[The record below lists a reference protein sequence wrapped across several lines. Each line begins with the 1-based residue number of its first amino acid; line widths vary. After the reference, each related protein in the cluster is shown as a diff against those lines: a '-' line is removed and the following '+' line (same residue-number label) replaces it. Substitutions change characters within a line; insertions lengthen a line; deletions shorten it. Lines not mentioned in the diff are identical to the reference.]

1 MANCSFESR
10 KIMRFLIGSGILIF
24 VSLVA
29 IIWGLRLVIA
39 HGGVQGASLAALYAI
54 AFGFCA
60 LIISVIVFYVFRS
73 QHVACKRM
81 RERGSRRSEGGSRRS
96 EVGSQTSEVG
106 SRTIANRKSKFEIS
120 AKRERVG
127 DGKKGC
133 EENNEF
139 EIQINSDVEG
149 TRH

>member
-1 MANCSFESR
+1 MANRSFQSR
-10 KIMRFLIGSGILIF
+10 KIMRFLIGSGIVIV

-81 RERGSRRSEGGSRRS
+81 MESGSRRS
-96 EVGSQTSEVG
+96 EVGSQRSEVG
-106 SRTIANRKSKFEIS
+106 DQRSELGGS
-120 AKRERVG
+120 A
-127 DGKKGC
+127 
-133 EENNEF
+133 
-139 EIQINSDVEG
+139 
-149 TRH
+149 